1 MQRHFIFLINP
12 RAGVQRGKPLTQIIE
27 EKCTAAQ
34 HSFEIIHTVADGNYH
49 FLIEKIQQQQI
60 TDVIVCG
67 GDGTISAVTSAI
79 RHLPVNIGIV
89 PRGSGNGL
97 AFAAGISK
105 EPNKALDI
113 IFKGHATMVDAFL
126 INRQFSCMLSG
137 IGFDAKVAHD
147 FDHEHKRGFWKY
159 VKLVLKNLFSI
170 RTYPFIIKSADQQ
183 FSGDAYFIS
192 IANSNQFGNH
202 FTIAPKASL
211 NDGLLDIVAVE
222 KNNLLLLPFRVLWH
236 IRFGKFTK
244 AEAKSHGIT
253 YFQTSALTIQN
264 PSLAPF
270 HIDGDGKATAQ
281 VFQVEILQN
290 AYRLLVP

>member
-1 MQRHFIFLINP
+1 MQRRFIFLINP
-12 RAGVQRGKPLTQIIE
+12 RAGVQSGKPLTQIIE
-27 EKCTAAQ
+27 ERCQTAQ
-34 HSFEIIHTVADGNYH
+34 QSFEIVHTVADGNYH

-67 GDGTISAVTSAI
+67 GDGTISAVASAI
-79 RHLPVNIGIV
+79 RHLNINIGIV

-113 IFKGHATMVDAFL
+113 IFKGNSSVVDAFL
-126 INRQFSCMLSG
+126 INQQFSCMLSG

-147 FDHEHKRGFWKY
+147 FDRETKRGFWKY
-159 VKLVLKNLFSI
+159 VKLVVKNLFSV
-170 RTYPFIIKSADQQ
+170 RTYPFVIKSAEHQ

-222 KNNLLLLPFRVLWH
+222 KNNLFLLPFRVLWH
-236 IRFGKFTK
+236 IRFGTFTK
-244 AEAKSHGIT
+244 PEAKSHGIT
-253 YFQTSALTIQN
+253 YFQTAALTVHN
-264 PSLAPF
+264 PSLAPL
-270 HIDGDGKATAQ
+270 HIDGDGKETAE
-281 VFQVEILQN
+281 VLSVEVLHN

>member
-1 MQRHFIFLINP
+1 MQRRFIFLINP

-27 EKCTAAQ
+27 ERCTAAQ
-34 HSFEIIHTVADGNYH
+34 HLFEVIHTVADGNYH

-67 GDGTISAVTSAI
+67 GDGTISAVASAI
-79 RHLPVNIGIV
+79 RHLNVNIGIV

-105 EPNKALDI
+105 EPNKALDVI
-113 IFKGHATMVDAFL
+113 LKGNTSMVDAFL

-137 IGFDAKVAHD
+137 LGFDAKVAHD
-147 FDHEHKRGFWKY
+147 FDRERKRGFWKY
-159 VKLVLKNLFSI
+159 VKLVVKNLFSI
-170 RTYPFIIKSADQQ
+170 RTYPFTIESADQQ
-183 FSGDAYFIS
+183 FSGNAYFIS

-236 IRFGKFTK
+236 IRFGTFTK

-281 VFQVEILQN
+281 VFRVEILQN